1 MSLASPTALLWPT
14 SRSAESRAT
23 LPGATSRGR
32 RLPRGAAG
40 SKSMAKSLAL
50 SLPPLLLG
58 SRSRPRRRLLEEAG
72 VELEVQISQVDEK
85 SLGDRASGDAETLVR
100 LLATAKAD
108 ALLASLDDPSRRLL
122 LTADQVVTYEG
133 QIREKPESMQEA
145 RAFLAS
151 YALAPCRTVGALCL
165 HDLSSRQRVVGVQV
179 ADIFFKPSIASE
191 DVLTELESESALLD
205 CAGALM
211 VEHPLIECHVDR
223 VEGGLDSVQGL
234 SLPLLRD
241 LWGQLQ
247 DGGGQVSM
255 KSP

>member
-1 MSLASPTALLWPT
+1 MSLASPAALLWPT
-14 SRSAESRAT
+14 PRPLESRAT
-23 LPGATSRGR
+23 PPGAIPPGR

-40 SKSMAKSLAL
+40 SKSPMATSLAL

-58 SRSRPRRRLLEEAG
+58 SRSRPRRLLLEEAG
-72 VELEVQISQVDEK
+72 VDFEVEISQVDEK

-108 ALLASLDDPSRRLL
+108 ALLANLDETSRRLL

-133 QIREKPESMQEA
+133 QIREKPESMEEA

-165 HDLSSRQRVVGVQV
+165 QDLSSRQRVVGVQV
-179 ADIFFKPSIASE
+179 ADIFFKPSIANE

-223 VEGGLDSVQGL
+223 VE
-234 SLPLLRD
+234 
-241 LWGQLQ
+241 
-247 DGGGQVSM
+247 
-255 KSP
+255 